1 MSLFILSV
9 LKKSSGGSFLLR
21 KAMEQTSAFF
31 SRRLLRLYRERSCFV
46 CPKEAD
52 LCRIVT
58 YIYQSPHVRVCS
70 NNRMYINASLFAHL
84 MNTQRT
90 NTQRT
95 SEHFN
100 LWLAE
105 LERVPLAESS

>member
-1 MSLFILSV
+1 MQNCYLH
-9 LKKSSGGSFLLR
+9 
-21 KAMEQTSAFF
+21 
-31 SRRLLRLYRERSCFV
+31 
-46 CPKEAD
+46 
-52 LCRIVT
+52 
-58 YIYQSPHVRVCS
+58 YQSPHVRVCS

-84 MNTQRT
+84 MNTQRRKTQRTNTQRT